1 MEILIGVILYL
12 LVIGA
17 FSAFG
22 KFLKESDEIIEKMP
36 HEKKERL

>member
-22 KFLKESDEIIEKMP
+22 KFLKECDEDIP
-36 HEKKERL
+36 RTPEKKEQL